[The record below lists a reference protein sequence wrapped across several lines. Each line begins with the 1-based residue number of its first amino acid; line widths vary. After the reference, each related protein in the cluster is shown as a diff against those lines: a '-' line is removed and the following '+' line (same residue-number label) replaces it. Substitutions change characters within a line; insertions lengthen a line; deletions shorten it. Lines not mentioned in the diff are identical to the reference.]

1 MERNEGKNNFLSN
14 LETGW
19 NNSRERILEDIYV
32 VERKIE
38 KVQRRK
44 QENIN

>member
-1 MERNEGKNNFLSN
+1 MEQNRFENNLGN
-14 LETGW
+14 NPETGW